1 MGRSCCFENIIHFQR
16 NLRAKSSIATAI
28 GQLLADFFFFFFTQR
43 VVHNA
48 KKKKKK
54 NPMRGI
60 VREYKGD
67 VIMGFCWYL
76 HFLVGK
82 QSRDPEVPRCGQKAD
97 VISPQKSCLQS
108 SGRQDPELE
117 NDRGNRSCTVQTVL
131 LVFRKQPVP
140 QGSNPSKVCLG
151 NCVSLLSGM
160 CSSV

>member
-1 MGRSCCFENIIHFQR
+1 MQ
-16 NLRAKSSIATAI
+16 
-28 GQLLADFFFFFFTQR
+28 
-43 VVHNA
+43 
-48 KKKKKK
+48 KKKK

-108 SGRQDPELE
+108 SGRQIQ
-117 NDRGNRSCTVQTVL
+117 S
-131 LVFRKQPVP
+131 
-140 QGSNPSKVCLG
+140 SKTTEATAPAQYKRCF
-151 NCVSLLSGM
+151 
-160 CSSV
+160 